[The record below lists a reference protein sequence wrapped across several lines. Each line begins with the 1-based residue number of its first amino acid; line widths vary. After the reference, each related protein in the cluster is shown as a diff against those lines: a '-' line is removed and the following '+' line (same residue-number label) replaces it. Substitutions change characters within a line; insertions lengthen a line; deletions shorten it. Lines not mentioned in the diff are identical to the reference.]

1 MTRTTS
7 PSAVPTARKVG
18 ATKKSSFPVLSEA
31 ELTKELIRPFCLSE
45 LQFRP
50 TSKRAGRQRIFT
62 HVDLRTVLNRLDS
75 LVPMQYEVNVEQQGE
90 IFIVNLKVLGV
101 SRSGVS
107 GLNDKNDE
115 DFDRVAASFSIG
127 LKRAAVQFG
136 IGRYLYELPE
146 MWGEVYSFEREA
158 IMPASETERLRGE
171 YLAWMNKKENKERW
185 GEVVERGTEI
195 KDAKNSLLLDR
206 ALGIRKYLQS
216 TTLENYSKC
225 KELIQVQ
232 EEEIRKFIAPDLLR
246 LEPVNEIFMKQLQE
260 LTARAKGLYSL
271 INMAENVEEL
281 SDIGAEVNK
290 ETNDVPSL
298 LRPVYAFKLKKLRDE
313 TV

>member
-1 MTRTTS
+1 
-7 PSAVPTARKVG
+7 
-18 ATKKSSFPVLSEA
+18 
-31 ELTKELIRPFCLSE
+31 
-45 LQFRP
+45 
-50 TSKRAGRQRIFT
+50 
-62 HVDLRTVLNRLDS
+62 
-75 LVPMQYEVNVEQQGE
+75 
-90 IFIVNLKVLGV
+90 
-101 SRSGVS
+101 
-107 GLNDKNDE
+107 
-115 DFDRVAASFSIG
+115 
-127 LKRAAVQFG
+127 
-136 IGRYLYELPE
+136 
-146 MWGEVYSFEREA
+146 
-158 IMPASETERLRGE
+158 MPASETERLRGE

-195 KDAKNSLLLDR
+195 KDAKLSQVLDR

-281 SDIGAEVNK
+281 V
-290 ETNDVPSL
+290 
-298 LRPVYAFKLKKLRDE
+298 
-313 TV
+313 